1 MGTFSEHAWQAVADV
16 RARIDTH
23 PFLTGLE
30 DGSLPR
36 DRFSYYMAQDAR
48 YLADYARVLASC
60 AAQSTDPDDLVFWA
74 GSAQNAVAVERV
86 LHASHVAHLDGH
98 EKSPACTAY
107 TSFLLG
113 LAAGGSYPVLVA
125 GVLPCFWIYEDVGR
139 RLKERVGDLTGHP
152 YGDWIGTYGDPAF
165 AAATAT
171 AIATVDRLADE
182 SSATTRGRMLD
193 AFVTASRHEW
203 LFWDAAWRREAWP
216 V

>member
-1 MGTFSEHAWQAVADV
+1 MGAFSEHAWQAVADV

-30 DGSLPR
+30 
-36 DRFSYYMAQDAR
+36 
-48 YLADYARVLASC
+48 
-60 AAQSTDPDDLVFWA
+60 
-74 GSAQNAVAVERV
+74 
-86 LHASHVAHLDGH
+86 
-98 EKSPACTAY
+98 
-107 TSFLLG
+107 
-113 LAAGGSYPVLVA
+113 
-125 GVLPCFWIYEDVGR
+125 
-139 RLKERVGDLTGHP
+139 ERVGDLTGHP

-203 LFWDAAWRREAWP
+203 LFWDAAWRQEAWP